1 MLSADAIQLLAKMAK
16 SEIQA
21 HNKKLFH
28 IGPDGA
34 TLLKFPKVET
44 LHVFGL
50 TQLLNFVNVSKMEKV
65 FINVLTE
72 TRVQLILNALGSN
85 DEVVV
90 LCDADFSKVY
100 KSFPFGNQLSQE
112 DFIIELMSKF
122 EQDEVR
128 DRLLKLV
135 SSVKAEKVR
144 SSDDDGFSQ
153 VASMKAGTVLVK
165 DEKIQNIWE
174 LQTYKTFPEVEQPI
188 IPYILRLHQRS
199 EEMPRFALY
208 DCDGG
213 AWKVKTT
220 SKIRELCQ
228 KFISDHQLDGKV
240 SVL

>member
-1 MLSADAIQLLAKMAK
+1 MLNADALQLLAKMAK
-16 SEIQA
+16 SEVQVHHGKA
-21 HNKKLFH
+21 FH
-28 IGPDGA
+28 IGPEGA
-34 TLLKFPKVET
+34 SLLKFPKIET

-50 TQLLNFVNVSKMEKV
+50 TQLLNFVKASGMAKI
-65 FINVLTE
+65 FINVLSE
-72 TRVQLILNALGSN
+72 TRVQLISNTLGAN

-90 LCDADFSKVY
+90 YCDADFSKVY

-128 DRLLKLV
+128 DQLLKLV

-153 VASMKAGTVLVK
+153 VASMRAGTVLVK
-165 DEKIQNIWE
+165 EEKVQNIWQ
-174 LQTYKTFPEVEQPI
+174 LQTFKSFPEIEQPV

-199 EEMPRFALY
+199 EELPKFALY

-213 AWKVKTT
+213 EWKVKTT
-220 SKIRELCQ
+220 GKIREFCE
-228 KFISDHQLDGKV
+228 KFIADQGLTGKV